1 MVNYQEAVKIMG
13 AVVIVAVINYQY
25 SIGYLTS
32 KNQLM
37 KRFFM
42 VLKFAL
48 KEVAKIFIITQ
59 KQFLCKLV
67 I

>member
-1 MVNYQEAVKIMG
+1 MNYQEAVKIMG